1 MRERQV
7 MRHHRRAWRWVS
19 AAFGALITLPAF
31 ADAPKDQYELFDRE
45 ARTIKDTF
53 TRLEWERRLSSIPLG
68 HSISESRCN
77 AFFAGGRL
85 PTVKELLTILDEEP
99 HQEYESG
106 AVVPK
111 RLDALAFPDAPI
123 GKPYWTSTPA
133 DATSMWAVNFSTG
146 EMVKVA
152 TSDSAL
158 SRCVR

>member
-1 MRERQV
+1 
-7 MRHHRRAWRWVS
+7 MRHHRRPWRCLS
-19 AAFGALITLPAF
+19 AVVGALITLPAF

-53 TRLEWERRLSSIPLG
+53 TRLEWERRLSSIPRDL
-68 HSISESRCN
+68 SISESRCN
-77 AFFAGGRL
+77 AFFSGGRL

-111 RLDALAFPDAPI
+111 MLDALAFPDAPI
-123 GKPYWTSTPA
+123 GKPYWTSTQA

-152 TSDSAL
+152 TIDSAL